1 MPFANVI
8 LNGYCR
14 AVGGLV
20 GLLAMLLAIAIVA
33 ELCAGWGVML
43 GNFAAVVLRKPAET
57 RSEWIGFGAAAGCVC
72 GFLAM
77 TGAIANMVS

>member
-1 MPFANVI
+1 VI
-8 LNGYCR
+8 LNGVAMM
-14 AVGGLV
+14 AVWVTLSGFG
-20 GLLAMLLAIAIVA
+20 
-33 ELCAGWGVML
+33 

-77 TGAIANMVS
+77 IGAIANVVS